1 MKIFKTLLIGI
12 ALFIGIFFTNLYSKI
27 SLQEDFYLL
36 IEPGMS
42 MNDISIILKSKDVI
56 YMPFF
61 LNQFSRIS
69 GKSKKIKAG
78 EYMVS
83 SDESVVGLLNKITTG
98 DTFTREIRLS
108 EGMTFYDVMAKLNN
122 TEGLIDDIGNST
134 DQLILKKLNS
144 SYLTLEG
151 IFSPD
156 TFYFER
162 GANFTS
168 ILKRAYEQQEN
179 TIQELWESRIK
190 NLPYK
195 NIQEVLT
202 LASIIE
208 KEGIE
213 KSMIAGVFI
222 NRLNKNM
229 KLQSDPTII
238 YALGEDFS
246 GDIKRRDLRFKHP
259 YNTYINKGLPPG
271 PIGLVSL
278 SSFKAALNPD
288 ISTNLYFVSKGDG
301 THQFSVTLEQHNQ
314 AVKDYQLK

>member
-1 MKIFKTLLIGI
+1 MIGI
-12 ALFIGIFFTNLYSKI
+12 AFFIGIFFANLYSKI
-27 SLQEDFYLL
+27 SLEEDFYLL

-61 LNQFSRIS
+61 LNQLSRIS
-69 GKSKKIKAG
+69 GKSKKIKTG

-83 SDESVVGLLNKITTG
+83 SDESVAGLLNKITTG
-98 DTFTREIRLS
+98 DTLTREIRLS

-179 TIQELWESRIK
+179 IIQELWESRIK

>member
-1 MKIFKTLLIGI
+1 MAF
-12 ALFIGIFFTNLYSKI
+12 FIGIFFANLYSKI
-27 SLQEDFYLL
+27 SLEEDFYLL

-56 YMPFF
+56 YTSFF

-83 SDESVVGLLNKITTG
+83 SDESVIGLLNKITTG

-108 EGMTFYDVMAKLNN
+108 EGMTFYDVMTKLNN

-190 NLPYK
+190 NLPYN

-278 SSFKAALNPD
+278 SSFEAALNPD

>member
-1 MKIFKTLLIGI
+1 M
-12 ALFIGIFFTNLYSKI
+12 
-27 SLQEDFYLL
+27 
-36 IEPGMS
+36 
-42 MNDISIILKSKDVI
+42 
-56 YMPFF
+56 
-61 LNQFSRIS
+61 
-69 GKSKKIKAG
+69 IK
-78 EYMVS
+78 
-83 SDESVVGLLNKITTG
+83 
-98 DTFTREIRLS
+98 
-108 EGMTFYDVMAKLNN
+108 
-122 TEGLIDDIGNST
+122 
-134 DQLILKKLNS
+134 QL
-144 SYLTLEG
+144 
-151 IFSPD
+151 
-156 TFYFER
+156 ER
-162 GANFTS
+162 GANVTS

-179 TIQELWESRIK
+179 KIQELWKSRIK
-190 NLPYK
+190 NLPYQ

-238 YALGEDFS
+238 YALGEEFS

-278 SSFKAALNPD
+278 SSFEAALNPD